1 MAKEEIYTIPV
12 IEAFEEDCECP
23 ICFMYETL
31 EKASVDFVL
40 SPSYMEVDVRG
51 KTNELGFC
59 RTHFN
64 QLYAEPNR
72 LGVALMLESHMKKI
86 KEDLKTRIKKGPGT
100 KKSALFSKKSE
111 NDGLSDYTGTL
122 KDNCFIC
129 DRVTHTFG
137 LYMDTFFYLWKKDED
152 FRQSVLNSKGFC
164 IHHFGQLYDQGAKS
178 LNKKAFEEFVPLITK
193 LQEDNYDRVLGDIEW
208 FIQKFDYR
216 FEKEPWKNSK
226 DAIIRSI
233 RKMASFDVTKQS

>member
-31 EKASVDFVL
+31 EKASVEFVL

-72 LGVALMLESHMKKI
+72 LGVALMLESHMKKV
-86 KEDLKTRIKKGPGT
+86 KEDLKARVKKGPAPKG
-100 KKSALFSKKSE
+100 SLFSKK
-111 NDGLSDYTGTL
+111 NTDDGIAAHTGHL
-122 KDNCFIC
+122 LDSCFIC
-129 DRVTHTFG
+129 DRVEHTFG

-152 FRQSVLNSKGFC
+152 FRKSVLSSKGFC
-164 IHHFGQLYDQGAKS
+164 IHHFGMLYDQGVKS
-178 LNKKAFEEFVPLITK
+178 LNKKSFDDFAAELVK
-193 LQEDNYDRVLGDIEW
+193 LQEENFDRVLGDIEW

-233 RKMASFDVTKQS
+233 RKMASFDITKQS